1 MTWDRGEETLLF
13 LFIMIEMILELT
25 QEELTILAIAMDAL
39 IVDLQE
45 TISKGEADDDTLSLS
60 IVAESA
66 WDKIRDKINSII
78 DDGYH

>member
-1 MTWDRGEETLLF
+1 MT
-13 LFIMIEMILELT
+13 LELT

-45 TISKGEADDDTLSLS
+45 TISQGEADDDTLSLS

-66 WDKIRDKINSII
+66 WEKIRDKINNII

>member
-1 MTWDRGEETLLF
+1 MT
-13 LFIMIEMILELT
+13 LELT

-45 TISKGEADDDTLSLS
+45 TISKGEADDDILSLS

>member
-1 MTWDRGEETLLF
+1 MTWDRGEETSPF
-13 LFIMIEMILELT
+13 LFTLIEMTLELT

-45 TISKGEADDDTLSLS
+45 AISQGEADDDTLSLS

-66 WDKIRDKINSII
+66 WEKIRDKINNII